1 MSSITLSAGL
11 GAAIGGLATA
21 PLGVPQIFYV
31 PAVLTGLGTLGMVY
45 VAYRCKPSSVSF
57 VISGPP
63 GIRGFAAES
72 GRLPGSGGCRCRG
85 RGPARSEPRQA
96 LGDGDDDGR
105 GNQRRKGNERS
116 PWQRRPT
123 DQVAG
128 DEKITSSRRRM
139 KARNAFVGAASDCSD
154 MSLVGLAAGTDASQ
168 RIGSLGSF
176 CTMRVFMS
184 AHHVIA
190 SSL

>member
-63 GIRGFAAES
+63 GYEDSLPSRGVYPVAEDAA
-72 GRLPGSGGCRCRG
+72 
-85 RGPARSEPRQA
+85 
-96 LGDGDDDGR
+96 
-105 GNQRRKGNERS
+105 
-116 PWQRRPT
+116 
-123 DQVAG
+123 
-128 DEKITSSRRRM
+128 
-139 KARNAFVGAASDCSD
+139 
-154 MSLVGLAAGTDASQ
+154 AAGEDRPAA
-168 RIGSLGSF
+168 G
-176 CTMRVFMS
+176 
-184 AHHVIA
+184 
-190 SSL
+190 